1 MVLRKI
7 VEHIAMRATYA
18 ARTQAPSE
26 KTGENE
32 PLRKDESTDSD
43 DGYVNENA
51 LFEQTKVKTGKRKC
65 KRLVPTLC
73 WIACIAV
80 VILAVF
86 TVVLY
91 FTRSK
96 TLANYFKKL
105 HIKKPQ
111 PNYLKKPQPIKTLE
125 VNKRFRKT
133 PEWTKTIKGFG
144 MYLSPRHV

>member
-1 MVLRKI
+1 M
-7 VEHIAMRATYA
+7 TFS
-18 ARTQAPSE
+18 APSE
-26 KTGENE
+26 KTGEHE

-43 DGYVNENA
+43 DGYVNENV
-51 LFEQTKVKTGKRKC
+51 LFEQTKVNTGKRKC

-80 VILAVF
+80 AILAVF

-96 TLANYFKKL
+96 TLANYFKKP
-105 HIKKPQ
+105 HINKPQ
-111 PNYLKKPQPIKTLE
+111 PTNTLE
-125 VNKRFRKT
+125 VNKRFKRT

-144 MYLSPRHV
+144 KFLSPKHV